1 MVTLGAL
8 AALTVG
14 AHPAFAETPTLSA
27 ILLGGN
33 EVSSTGQAN
42 AGDQDG
48 IGFIHVRIDP
58 AKGQACYS
66 LRVDNLGKPTVFH
79 IHNAKAG
86 VNGSVVVDLVPPDS
100 ADPGSINKCVPAD
113 PAVAEQI
120 LNQPLEFYVN
130 FHTEEFPDGA
140 LRGQLFYRRF

>member
-1 MVTLGAL
+1 MRKVMVALGAL

-14 AHPAFAETPTLSA
+14 AHPAVAETPTLSA

-48 IGFIHVRIDP
+48 IGFIYVRIDP

-66 LRVDNLGKPTVFH
+66 LRVDNLGTPTRV
-79 IHNAKAG
+79 I
-86 VNGSVVVDLVPPDS
+86 S
-100 ADPGSINKCVPAD
+100 
-113 PAVAEQI
+113 
-120 LNQPLEFYVN
+120 FYKV
-130 FHTEEFPDGA
+130 E
-140 LRGQLFYRRF
+140 